1 MAVREV
7 LTYPDPVLKQL
18 CAPAQPED
26 VARVATDLLDTMR
39 SFDHCVGLA
48 APQIGEPV
56 RIAVVDVSAH
66 PRAKDPH
73 GLMVLVNPRVTARSE
88 GSKVS
93 REGCLSLP
101 DLTANV
107 RRPRKATVEFTG
119 YLAPVTPGG
128 GRTAGSIESDAATTE
143 PGANRPDAADSDPAG
158 ADATGSGGAAATTG
172 SDEAA
177 AEATGP
183 VPADPDPADPAG
195 HAVHRVDLASFEARC
210 VLHEIDHL
218 DGILFLDRVASITDD
233 LFRRRTY
240 R

>member
-7 LTYPDPVLKQL
+7 LTYPHPLLKQI
-18 CAPAQPED
+18 CAPAQPGE
-26 VARVATDLLDTMR
+26 VGPVVRDLLDTMGE
-39 SFDHCVGLA
+39 FEHCVGLA
-48 APQIGEPV
+48 APQIGHPV
-56 RIAVVDVSAH
+56 RIAVVDISGH

-73 GLMVLVNPRVTARSE
+73 GLMVLVNPRVASRSE

-119 YLAPVTPGG
+119 ALVPPADGPGATPGTG
-128 GRTAGSIESDAATTE
+128 AAATGE
-143 PGANRPDAADSDPAG
+143 SQAAGDTSDPAG
-158 ADATGSGGAAATTG
+158 PESHR
-172 SDEAA
+172 
-177 AEATGP
+177 P
-183 VPADPDPADPAG
+183 
-195 HAVHRVDLASFEARC
+195 HRVDLASFEARC

-233 LFRRRTY
+233 LFRRQTY
-240 R
+240 G